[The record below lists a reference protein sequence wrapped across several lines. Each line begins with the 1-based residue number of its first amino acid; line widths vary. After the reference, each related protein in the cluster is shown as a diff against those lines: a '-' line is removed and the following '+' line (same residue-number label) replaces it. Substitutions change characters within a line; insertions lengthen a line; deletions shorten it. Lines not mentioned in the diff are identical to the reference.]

1 MKSLRHFN
9 KKALATTAALMVL
22 GMTSSM
28 GSASATTFT
37 YVAGGGFL
45 QGSAVSY
52 PAPVN
57 YTGLRT
63 TLDARN
69 VVLGDGN
76 DVWASLNWGIAAGT
90 PAAQSGATVNQLAPY
105 TDNPGT
111 AQDLTGSVTVGGT
124 RAELGYL
131 AHHNHITATAFGPNG
146 VTISYN
152 LQLKDGAT
160 SVFNWHGDFNLEFKE
175 TLNALPCTDGNPA
188 GTVCDDWFRFTE
200 LAASDPTS
208 FSYGGQNYNVDITG
222 FWDNFAPGGV
232 LRGDQLFF
240 SGENLDNL
248 GHVQFAVSAVP
259 EPGSIALLGLGLAG
273 LAVIRRR
280 RSQA

>member
-9 KKALATTAALMVL
+9 KKALAAASALVVL
-22 GMTSSM
+22 GMTGSI
-28 GSASATTFT
+28 GSALAATFT
-37 YVAGGGFL
+37 YDAGGGFL
-45 QGSAVSY
+45 QGSALGF

-57 YTGLRT
+57 YTGFRT
-63 TLDARN
+63 NLDARN
-69 VVLGDGN
+69 TDLDATN
-76 DVWASLNWGIAAGT
+76 DVWASLNWGT
-90 PAAQSGATVNQLAPY
+90 PVVDVQSGATVNQLAPY

-111 AQDLTGSVTVGGT
+111 AADLSGSVTVGGD
-124 RAELGYL
+124 RVELGYL
-131 AHHNHITATAFGPNG
+131 VHHNHVIGQSFGPNG

-152 LQLKDGAT
+152 LQLKDGPT

-175 TLNALPCTDGNPA
+175 TLNSLPCTDGNPE
-188 GTVCDDWFRFTE
+188 GTICDDWFRFTA

-208 FSYGGQNYNVDITG
+208 FSYGGKNYNVDITG
-222 FWDNFAPGGV
+222 FWDDFAPGGV

-240 SGENLDNL
+240 SGEELDSL

-280 RSQA
+280 RNQA

>member
-9 KKALATTAALMVL
+9 KKVLAAAAALVVL
-22 GMTSSM
+22 GMTGSM
-28 GSASATTFT
+28 GSASAATFT
-37 YVAGGGFL
+37 YDAGGGFL
-45 QGSAVSY
+45 QGSALGY

-69 VVLGDGN
+69 TDLDANN
-76 DVWASLNWGIAAGT
+76 DVWASLNWGAAVVDV
-90 PAAQSGATVNQLAPY
+90 QSGATVNQLAPY
-105 TDNPGT
+105 TANPGT
-111 AQDLTGSVTVGGT
+111 AADLSGSVTVGGA

-131 AHHNHITATAFGPNG
+131 VHHNHVIGQPFGPNG

-152 LQLKDGAT
+152 LQLKDGVT

-175 TLNALPCTDGNPA
+175 TLNAGACPDGNPEL
-188 GTVCDDWFRFTE
+188 TVCDDWFRFTA

-222 FWDNFAPGGV
+222 FWDDFAPGGV

-240 SGENLDNL
+240 SGEELDNL
-248 GHVQFAVSAVP
+248 GHVQFAVRAVP

-273 LAVIRRR
+273 LAVIGRRR
-280 RSQA
+280 NQA